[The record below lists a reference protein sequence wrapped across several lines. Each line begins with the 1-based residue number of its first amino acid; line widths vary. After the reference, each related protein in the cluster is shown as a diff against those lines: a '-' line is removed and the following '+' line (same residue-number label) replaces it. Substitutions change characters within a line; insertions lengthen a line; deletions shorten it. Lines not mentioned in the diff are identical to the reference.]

1 MGLDIGFTLYEKKP
15 FDEEGKLVRA
25 DIDIDDNWLCGW
37 GKANERWGNLF
48 YGDPEHLLFVPVFQ
62 KELKDKVY
70 TFEEFSERYNYVPFE
85 DFRRDIELTLNEIDK
100 EAADTVKD
108 YLKRIKA
115 NEAQIKELRD
125 EQRKCTEEQ
134 SYAFEKWGREIDD
147 LKERNESMQRYVDEP
162 FEDDDVRQA
171 KRVRE
176 LLDAM
181 EKYLKEDKYYVI
193 PYFIS

>member
-37 GKANERWGNLF
+37 GKANESFGHDYF
-48 YGDPEHLLFVPVFQ
+48 EFGEQYVVPVFQ

-70 TFEEFSERYNYVPFE
+70 TLEEFSEKYEYVPFE
-85 DFRRDIELTLNEIDK
+85 DFRHDTELTLNEIDE

-162 FEDDDVRQA
+162 FEGDDVRQA

-181 EKYLKEDKYYVI
+181 ERYLKEDKYYVI
-193 PYFIS
+193 PYFSC